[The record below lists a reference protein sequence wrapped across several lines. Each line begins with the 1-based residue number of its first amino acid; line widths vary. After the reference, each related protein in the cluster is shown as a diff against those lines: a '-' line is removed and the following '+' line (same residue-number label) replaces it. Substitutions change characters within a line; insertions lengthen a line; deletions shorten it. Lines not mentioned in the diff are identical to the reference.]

1 MVYFAPMHQIEVN
14 LPVSLITEG
23 NKVVA
28 YTPALDISTAGKDEA
43 EAKSRFSEL
52 VNIFFADLVENN
64 TVEVVLTDLGWVKE
78 EQKWNP
84 PVISQESINVKIPAF
99 A

>member
-1 MVYFAPMHQIEVN
+1 MPMHQIEVN

-23 NKVVA
+23 NKIVA
-28 YTPALDISTAGKDEA
+28 YTPALDISTVGKDEI
-43 EAKSRFSEL
+43 EAKTRFAEL

-64 TVEVVLTDLGWVKE
+64 TVEAVLTDLGWIKE

-84 PVISQESINVKIPAF
+84 PVISQESINVRIPAF